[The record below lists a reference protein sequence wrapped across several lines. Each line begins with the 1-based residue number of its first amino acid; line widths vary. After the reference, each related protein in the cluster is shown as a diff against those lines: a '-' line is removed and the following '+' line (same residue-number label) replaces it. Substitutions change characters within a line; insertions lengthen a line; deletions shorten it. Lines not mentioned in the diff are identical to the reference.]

1 MVWDGGVQE
10 TGLDKWEVPE
20 GHQPGQRGTGQCCE
34 DPGVRGALGK
44 EAAERVLPSGSASVS
59 RALHACRVLSLS
71 SRAQLVQ
78 MLGFGRCPGSQGAR
92 ASPSLATSAVPRLP
106 ANCSPQGLTT

>member
-10 TGLDKWEVPE
+10 TGLDEWEVPE
-20 GHQPGQRGTGQCCE
+20 GHPLGRRGTSQCCE
-34 DPGVRGALGK
+34 DPSVCVALGK
-44 EAAERVLPSGSASVS
+44 EAAEPVLPSGSASVS
-59 RALHACRVLSLS
+59 TALHACRVLSLP

-106 ANCSPQGLTT
+106 ANCSPRGLTT